1 MIDVAVRRSLVLLLL
16 FVALV
21 AGGCKSNPVTGKQSK
36 GEKVL
41 RVTRIDRRND
51 WFVESWG
58 STSQL
63 ATLRHSGNE
72 YTVRCDSST
81 FTDPARHTWKLPCGL
96 IGHYVGRNISSSLTD
111 DGAVTKKQAV
121 PDAQGWVTSIVADL
135 DTGVMNLIH
144 SLPSDVKGPRH
155 DEMFVVVSVRIA
167 PPQYPAKP

>member
-1 MIDVAVRRSLVLLLL
+1 MNAKLARSLVLLLP

-21 AGGCKSNPVTGKQSK
+21 AGGCKSNPVTGKQSNGK
-36 GEKVL
+36 KVL
-41 RVTRIDRRND
+41 RVARIDRRND
-51 WFVESWG
+51 WFVESWV

-63 ATLRHSGNE
+63 ATLRHSGKE

-111 DGAVTKKQAV
+111 TGAVTKKEAV
-121 PDAQGWVTSIVADL
+121 RDAQGWVTSIVAEL

-144 SLPSDVKGPRH
+144 SSPSDMKGSRR
-155 DEMFVVVSVRIA
+155 DEMFVVVSVRSA
-167 PPQYPAKP
+167 TPQDPGKP